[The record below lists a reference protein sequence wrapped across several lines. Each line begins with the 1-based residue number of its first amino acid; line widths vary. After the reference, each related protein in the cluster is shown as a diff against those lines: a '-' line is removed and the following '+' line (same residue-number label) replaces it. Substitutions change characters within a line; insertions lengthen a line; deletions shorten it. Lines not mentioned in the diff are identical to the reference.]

1 MKLPNDVFR
10 CHNGTCPFRENCLRW
25 ILREDYGRIVS
36 AYIVPS
42 ADGCRYMIRKPE
54 LSEPININLIQK

>member
-36 AYIVPS
+36 AYMIPS
-42 ADGCRYMIRKPE
+42 ATGCQYMIQKPQ
-54 LSEPININLIQK
+54 LSKPININLIQK